1 MCTLKCFSK
10 RDYLC
15 LQSFNAI
22 EEGFCSGVLR
32 MERKRWW
39 VHGLGILG
47 IASSLYLIA
56 FYQSSLGPLFFILSV
71 LAILGFG
78 TQTDELELPK
88 VNYPLT
94 EFQKQV
100 V

>member
-1 MCTLKCFSK
+1 M
-10 RDYLC
+10 
-15 LQSFNAI
+15 
-22 EEGFCSGVLR
+22 GVLR

-39 VHGLGILG
+39 VHSLGILG

-78 TQTDELELPK
+78 TEIDELEGLEAPAS
-88 VNYPLT
+88 YPLSAVR
-94 EFQKQV
+94 KQV